1 MNYNSRFLS
10 ITVLTI
16 LLSMG
21 ILRVFGQGS
30 DFASKVKSSIENVQ
44 KDADKDP
51 DTFKENIAKLDKEW
65 SERKNP
71 VELSVAH
78 AMLGSAY
85 KEMKWTHITDF
96 DEETRDD
103 YDAKRDEHFAHVLDD
118 MEALAGAKASAYSV
132 LLGQKGKDSDL
143 FDNDMLSLMISFL
156 EENATLK
163 NKQKMD
169 IYEKAFNIYHKRGN
183 KNGYGM
189 MKRKWLQEKR
199 QTETQYG
206 NLTSEQYKDSVYQL
220 LQELKNE
227 EVGADLALFYWDTFL
242 WGDDGILFLKWAVDN
257 VGNSRRKGSLKRKL
271 DELLQPKVSLSRV
284 DVLLANRP
292 VPMKVD
298 FWNCERATMTIRKYD
313 GRTTDKNGRSVLKLT
328 GDVAFPTMDIRLAMD
343 STNVARKAQ
352 GLPVKGIE
360 DTEVKLAPGR
370 YVSVVEALG
379 DTHVTEF
386 RVSTIRIIKTDKN
399 EESYQL
405 YVVDNETGRPLKGVK
420 VQWREKL
427 PDSDKRTEGWEDRD
441 LDGEKVT
448 GEDGMVELNKSCY
461 VRAVRNKDDLTVYDR
476 WYKDWREPREHDAR
490 LSFRIMTDRSIYRP
504 GQTMQASVI
513 AYWQEGDKVEVVP
526 HVDLKLTIDDA
537 KWKRLKEIDLE
548 TNDLGTA
555 SFEFALP
562 DDCEVG
568 VLHLKVTGR
577 GRYESQMVR
586 VEEYKRPTYEVT
598 FGGNRTGHFGEVL
611 EAEGTAM
618 MFAGVPVQGANVH
631 YTVQYAS
638 VGFKR
643 WWYETS
649 WLPLSEGD
657 LTTDDEG
664 KFRVPVTLSDEHL
677 TSRYDVMRY
686 RIKASVTDVAGE
698 SHDAEW
704 TVNASRREFAL
715 DLTVDDVVDLGEDA
729 AFEVEAYDM
738 NREKVTVK
746 GKYVIEY
753 TYNQPVA
760 EGFFTSGDT
769 ILLPKNLKLGARYT
783 IRVIAYESD
792 STKVE
797 ESDSF
802 TPYNSTLPVSEI
814 ARWGLTEK
822 YRPKEEVKEQNFIYA
837 KSNVFKEGKPV
848 DLYFTTDETDVYII
862 YNVYNKDGL
871 LDHQVGVTDGTMKH
885 LRLPYRKEWG
895 EGIEV
900 DILYVRNGQ
909 FTHMTERFELVRP
922 DKKLKL
928 EWSTFRDKLQPGQQ
942 EQWTL
947 TVSDKNGKR
956 VSGAEMMAVLYDASL
971 DRIYSHFWS
980 FGLSFGRIIPA
991 ASARCSDRLSFPS
1004 FSLSGPA
1011 SRESSYY
1018 REYNELRTFEHDRY
1032 LMRLRGAGKAMVL
1045 ESRMEDGM
1053 AMNRVTG
1060 IDSGEEE
1067 AVMDL
1072 AVVSADMAS
1081 PAAKEEAVIPQED
1094 FDNATIRENF
1104 EETAFFLPHLVSDKK
1119 GNVNIQFT
1127 LPESLTEWKFMGF
1140 AHTKDVDYGMLRA
1153 TAVARKDFMLRP
1165 NMPRFVRWG
1174 DNAVVASSIINQS
1187 EKELNGAVR
1196 MRLIDPKTDA
1206 VVLTMEK
1213 AFSVEAGKTIGVD
1226 FNFDVKEEWTDLDCE
1241 IIAMSGN
1248 VSDGEKNHLPV
1259 LSTKKEMVEAV
1270 PYYIIGNANGA
1281 EVSKTMDLT
1290 KLYNENSSTASHRVL
1305 KVEYTDNPAWMC
1317 IEALRSVKN
1326 PLEDDAIDFAAS
1338 LYANTRLLELMQTF
1352 PVMEKQENSA
1362 DLKKRT
1368 EQAESKLIGLQNSD
1382 GGWSWFKG
1390 MNSSFYTTL
1399 AVCEHLS
1406 KLPKPNDKVKEMLDN
1421 GMKYLDQHELEIYRG
1436 MKKRKVKIW
1445 PYDSDIR
1452 YLYVSAQMPDREVS
1466 NEIKKMREEYLT
1478 KVEKAPRD
1486 LTIYGAANTAYT
1498 LRAFGHVKSADKFVD
1513 FLKDYT
1519 VEKPGQGRF
1528 YATDAAYYSWMDYRI
1543 PTQVAA
1549 MKAIHQKDKK
1559 DPILNDMQ
1567 LWLISQKQVQKW
1579 DNPMNTIDVADFLL
1593 KVSPMETF
1601 HEIKKPV
1608 LIVDG
1613 TELKEMDYGTIN
1625 TERDELEG
1633 REANLILEGNVLAD
1647 TPEELL
1653 SDGVQQ
1659 LEVKK
1664 QTPGVSWGAAY
1675 ATFLEDVG
1683 NLKLYATNELKI
1695 QRKLYVQKSG
1705 GTKWEDFD
1713 PNQPLRVGDKVRIRH
1728 IITADR
1734 DMDFVRVS
1742 AQHPACFE
1750 PLRHL
1755 SGYQN
1760 MGGRGC
1766 YLSIHD
1772 SHFDLFFDWFTRGT
1786 STVDM
1791 DYSIV
1796 RAGSYQ
1802 MGVST
1807 VECVYAKQ
1815 FGGHTEGMK
1824 VNVKTDK

>member
-1 MNYNSRFLS
+1 
-10 ITVLTI
+10 
-16 LLSMG
+16 
-21 ILRVFGQGS
+21 
-30 DFASKVKSSIENVQ
+30 
-44 KDADKDP
+44 
-51 DTFKENIAKLDKEW
+51 
-65 SERKNP
+65 
-71 VELSVAH
+71 
-78 AMLGSAY
+78 
-85 KEMKWTHITDF
+85 
-96 DEETRDD
+96 
-103 YDAKRDEHFAHVLDD
+103 
-118 MEALAGAKASAYSV
+118 
-132 LLGQKGKDSDL
+132 
-143 FDNDMLSLMISFL
+143 
-156 EENATLK
+156 
-163 NKQKMD
+163 
-169 IYEKAFNIYHKRGN
+169 
-183 KNGYGM
+183 
-189 MKRKWLQEKR
+189 
-199 QTETQYG
+199 
-206 NLTSEQYKDSVYQL
+206 
-220 LQELKNE
+220 
-227 EVGADLALFYWDTFL
+227 
-242 WGDDGILFLKWAVDN
+242 
-257 VGNSRRKGSLKRKL
+257 
-271 DELLQPKVSLSRV
+271 
-284 DVLLANRP
+284 
-292 VPMKVD
+292 
-298 FWNCERATMTIRKYD
+298 
-313 GRTTDKNGRSVLKLT
+313 
-328 GDVAFPTMDIRLAMD
+328 
-343 STNVARKAQ
+343 
-352 GLPVKGIE
+352 
-360 DTEVKLAPGR
+360 
-370 YVSVVEALG
+370 
-379 DTHVTEF
+379 
-386 RVSTIRIIKTDKN
+386 
-399 EESYQL
+399 
-405 YVVDNETGRPLKGVK
+405 
-420 VQWREKL
+420 
-427 PDSDKRTEGWEDRD
+427 
-441 LDGEKVT
+441 
-448 GEDGMVELNKSCY
+448 
-461 VRAVRNKDDLTVYDR
+461 
-476 WYKDWREPREHDAR
+476 
-490 LSFRIMTDRSIYRP
+490 
-504 GQTMQASVI
+504 
-513 AYWQEGDKVEVVP
+513 
-526 HVDLKLTIDDA
+526 
-537 KWKRLKEIDLE
+537 
-548 TNDLGTA
+548 
-555 SFEFALP
+555 
-562 DDCEVG
+562 
-568 VLHLKVTGR
+568 
-577 GRYESQMVR
+577 
-586 VEEYKRPTYEVT
+586 
-598 FGGNRTGHFGEVL
+598 
-611 EAEGTAM
+611 
-618 MFAGVPVQGANVH
+618 
-631 YTVQYAS
+631 
-638 VGFKR
+638 
-643 WWYETS
+643 
-649 WLPLSEGD
+649 
-657 LTTDDEG
+657 
-664 KFRVPVTLSDEHL
+664 
-677 TSRYDVMRY
+677 
-686 RIKASVTDVAGE
+686 
-698 SHDAEW
+698 
-704 TVNASRREFAL
+704 
-715 DLTVDDVVDLGEDA
+715 
-729 AFEVEAYDM
+729 
-738 NREKVTVK
+738 
-746 GKYVIEY
+746 
-753 TYNQPVA
+753 
-760 EGFFTSGDT
+760 
-769 ILLPKNLKLGARYT
+769 
-783 IRVIAYESD
+783 
-792 STKVE
+792 
-797 ESDSF
+797 
-802 TPYNSTLPVSEI
+802 
-814 ARWGLTEK
+814 
-822 YRPKEEVKEQNFIYA
+822 
-837 KSNVFKEGKPV
+837 
-848 DLYFTTDETDVYII
+848 
-862 YNVYNKDGL
+862 
-871 LDHQVGVTDGTMKH
+871 
-885 LRLPYRKEWG
+885 
-895 EGIEV
+895 
-900 DILYVRNGQ
+900 
-909 FTHMTERFELVRP
+909 
-922 DKKLKL
+922 
-928 EWSTFRDKLQPGQQ
+928 
-942 EQWTL
+942 
-947 TVSDKNGKR
+947 
-956 VSGAEMMAVLYDASL
+956 
-971 DRIYSHFWS
+971 
-980 FGLSFGRIIPA
+980 
-991 ASARCSDRLSFPS
+991 
-1004 FSLSGPA
+1004 
-1011 SRESSYY
+1011 
-1018 REYNELRTFEHDRY
+1018 
-1032 LMRLRGAGKAMVL
+1032 
-1045 ESRMEDGM
+1045 
-1053 AMNRVTG
+1053 
-1060 IDSGEEE
+1060 
-1067 AVMDL
+1067 
-1072 AVVSADMAS
+1072 
-1081 PAAKEEAVIPQED
+1081 
-1094 FDNATIRENF
+1094 
-1104 EETAFFLPHLVSDKK
+1104 
-1119 GNVNIQFT
+1119 
-1127 LPESLTEWKFMGF
+1127 
-1140 AHTKDVDYGMLRA
+1140 
-1153 TAVARKDFMLRP
+1153 MLRP

-1368 EQAESKLIGLQNSD
+1368 ELAERKLLGLQNSD

-1399 AVCEHLS
+1399 AVCEHLA
-1406 KLPKPNDKVKEMLDN
+1406 KLPKPNDKVKEMLDH

-1478 KVEKAPRD
+1478 RVEKAPRD

-1683 NLKLYATNELKI
+1683 NLKLYATGELKI
-1695 QRKLYVQKSG
+1695 QRKLDVQHPG
-1705 GTKWEDFD
+1705 GTKWEDYD
-1713 PNQPLRVGDKVRIRH
+1713 PSQPLKVGDKVRIRH
-1728 IITADR
+1728 LITADR

-1772 SHFDLFFDWFTRGT
+1772 SHFDMFFDWFTRGT

-1791 DYSIV
+1791 DYSVV
-1796 RAGSYQ
+1796 RSGSYQ

-1815 FGGHTEGMK
+1815 FGGHTEGAK
-1824 VNVKTDK
+1824 VNVKNDK

>member
-1 MNYNSRFLS
+1 MNYNNRFLS

-21 ILRVFGQGS
+21 ILRVFGQGQ
-30 DFASKVKSSIENVQ
+30 DFASKVKSTIESVQ
-44 KDADKDP
+44 READKDP
-51 DTFKENIAKLDKEW
+51 DTFKENIAKLEKEW
-65 SERKNP
+65 GERKNP
-71 VELSVAH
+71 MELSVAH

-103 YDAKRDEHFAHVLDD
+103 YDQKRDAHFAHVLDD
-118 MEALAGAKASAYSV
+118 MEALAGAKASTYSV
-132 LLGQKGKDSDL
+132 LLTEKGKDSEL
-143 FDNDMLSLMISFL
+143 YDNDMLSVMISFL
-156 EENATLK
+156 EENATLE

-169 IYEKAFNIYHKRGN
+169 IYEKAFNIYRKRGN
-183 KNGYGM
+183 LNGYGM
-189 MKRKWLQEKR
+189 MKWKWLQEKR
-199 QTETQYG
+199 QTEAQYG
-206 NLTSEQYKDSVYQL
+206 NLSSEQYKDSLYQL
-220 LQELKNE
+220 MMELKDE
-227 EVGADLALFYWDTFL
+227 EVGADLALEYWDDCL
-242 WGDDGILFLKWAVDN
+242 WGDESILFLKWAVDN
-257 VGNSRRKGSLKRKL
+257 VGDSRRKGNLKRKL
-271 DELLQPKVSLSRV
+271 DEALQPKVSLSRV

-292 VPMKVD
+292 VPMKVQ

-313 GRTTDKNGRSVLKLT
+313 GRTTDKNGVSKLKLT
-328 GDVAFPTMDIRLAMD
+328 GDVAFPIVVIQLAMD
-343 STNVARKAQ
+343 STNMARKEK
-352 GLPVKGIE
+352 GLPVTGYE
-360 DTEVKLAPGR
+360 DVDIKLPPGR
-370 YVSVVEALG
+370 YVSVVEAMG
-379 DTHVTEF
+379 ETSVTEF
-386 RVSTIRIIKTDKN
+386 RVSTIRVIKTDKN
-399 EESYQL
+399 NESYQL

-427 PDSDKRTEGWEDRD
+427 PDNDKRTEGWEDRD
-441 LDGEKVT
+441 LDGETVT
-448 GEDGMVELNKSCY
+448 GEDGMVELNKHYY

-476 WYKDWREPREHDAR
+476 WYKNWRDPREHQENV
-490 LSFRIMTDRSIYRP
+490 SFRIMTDRSIYRP
-504 GQTMQASVI
+504 GQTVQASVI
-513 AYWQEGDKVEVVP
+513 AYWQLGDKVEVMP
-526 HVDLKLTIDDA
+526 HTDLKLTIDDA
-537 KWKRLKEIDLE
+537 KWKRLKEINLE
-548 TNDLGTA
+548 TNEFGTA
-555 SFEFALP
+555 SFEYTTP
-562 DDCEVG
+562 EDCEVG
-568 VLHLKVTGR
+568 VLHLRVTGN
-577 GRYESQMVR
+577 GHTDAQTVR

-598 FGGNRTGHFGEVL
+598 FGGPRTGRFGEVL

-631 YTVQYAS
+631 YTVEYAS

-643 WWYETS
+643 WWYGTV
-649 WLPLSEGD
+649 WRPLTEGD

-686 RIKASVTDVAGE
+686 RIKATVTDVAGE

-729 AFEVEAYDM
+729 SFVVDAYDM

-753 TYNQPVA
+753 SYNQPLA

-783 IRVIAYESD
+783 IRVTAYESD

-797 ESDSF
+797 ESDNF
-802 TPYNSTLPVSEI
+802 TPYNSTLPVSEV
-814 ARWGLTEK
+814 ARWGVAER
-822 YRPKEEVKEQNFIYA
+822 YRPKEEVKERDFIYA
-837 KSNVFKEGKPV
+837 KSNVFREGQPV

-862 YNVYNKDGL
+862 YNVYNKNGL

-885 LRLPYRKEWG
+885 LRLPYQKEWG

-922 DKKLKL
+922 DKGLKL

-947 TVSDKNGKR
+947 TVSDKKGKR

-971 DRIYSHFWS
+971 DRIYSHYWS
-980 FGLSFGRIIPA
+980 FGLSFGRIVPA
-991 ASARCSDRLSFPS
+991 VSSSCSDRLSFPS
-1004 FSLSGPA
+1004 FSLSGPS
-1011 SRESSYY
+1011 SRERTYQ
-1018 REYNELRTFEHDRY
+1018 REYNELRAFAHDRY
-1032 LMRLRGAGKAMVL
+1032 QMRLRGAGSAMVL
-1045 ESRMEDGM
+1045 ESRAVEDGM
-1053 AMNRVTG
+1053 AMNRKTG
-1060 IDSGEEE
+1060 ADSGEEE
-1067 AVMDL
+1067 PV
-1072 AVVSADMAS
+1072 
-1081 PAAKEEAVIPQED
+1081 AALDATEEAAVPQED

-1104 EETAFFLPHLVSDKK
+1104 AETAFFLPHLVSDKK

-1140 AHTKDVDYGMLRA
+1140 AHTKDVDYGMLRDK
-1153 TAVARKDFMLRP
+1153 AVARKDFMLRP

-1196 MRLIDPKTDA
+1196 MRLIDPETDA

-1270 PYYIIGNANGA
+1270 PYYIIGNSNGA

-1290 KLYNENSSTASHRVL
+1290 KLFNENSSTASHRVL

-1338 LYANTRLLELMQTF
+1338 LYANSRLVELMQTF
-1352 PVMEKQENSA
+1352 PVLEKQENSA
-1362 DLKKRT
+1362 DLKKKT
-1368 EQAESKLIGLQNSD
+1368 ELAESKLAGLQNGD

-1390 MNSSFYTTL
+1390 MKSSFYTTL
-1399 AVCEHLS
+1399 AVCEHLA
-1406 KLPKPNDKVKEMLDN
+1406 KLPKPNDKVKQMLDA
-1421 GMKYLDQHELEIYRG
+1421 GMKYLDQHELDNYRS
-1436 MKKRKVKIW
+1436 MKKKKAKIW

-1466 NEIKKMREEYLT
+1466 NELKKMREEYLT
-1478 KVEKAPRD
+1478 RVEKAPRD

-1498 LRAFGHVKSADKFVD
+1498 LRAFGHVKSADKFVN

-1549 MKAIHQKDKK
+1549 MKAILQKDKK

-1593 KVSPMETF
+1593 RVSPMETF
-1601 HEIKKPV
+1601 HENKKPV
-1608 LIVDG
+1608 LVVDG

-1653 SDGVQQ
+1653 NDGVQQ

-1683 NLKLYATNELKI
+1683 NLKLYATGELKI
-1695 QRKLYVQKSG
+1695 QRKLYVQHPG

-1713 PNQPLRVGDKVRIRH
+1713 PSQPLKVGDKVRIRH
-1728 IITADR
+1728 LITADR

-1772 SHFDLFFDWFTRGT
+1772 SHFDMFFDWFTRGT

-1791 DYSIV
+1791 DYSVV

-1815 FGGHTEGMK
+1815 FGGHTEGAK
-1824 VNVKTDK
+1824 VDVKNDK